1 MPEDLPV
8 QTKLQAS
15 LLDVKAD
22 ACPSFSVD
30 EAQLVNIGF
39 RCSGS
44 SAVLQGSCYLTNRK
58 FLDIHYIIHPFRTN
72 FCFCKLNFGVVK

>member
-15 LLDVKAD
+15 SFDAKAD

-30 EAQLVNIGF
+30 EAKLVNIGF
-39 RCSGS
+39 RGSGS
-44 SAVLQGSCYLTNRK
+44 SAVLQCGCYLTDKK
-58 FLDIHYIIHPFRTN
+58 FLDIHYIIRLS
-72 FCFCKLNFGVVK
+72 KLIFVSVN